1 MTLVLAVGIGVMTGD
16 EDVVIAVV
24 VEVDVIV
31 ADFKY
36 VVVSGGGDVN
46 SLDDGTII
54 AADCGI
60 PAYSRLLVL

>member
-1 MTLVLAVGIGVMTGD
+1 MTGD